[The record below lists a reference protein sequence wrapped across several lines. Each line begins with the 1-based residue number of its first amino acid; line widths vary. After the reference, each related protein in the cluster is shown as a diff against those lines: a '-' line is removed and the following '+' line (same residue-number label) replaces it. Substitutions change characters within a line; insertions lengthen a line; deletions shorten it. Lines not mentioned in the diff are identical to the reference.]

1 MASEEI
7 SRDSFCDRQ
16 SDAYHKRLSSQNKT
30 AVYSRGTRHIVMS
43 NPILFFALKSLV
55 RTNMGDIDFDV
66 EYDLCYALEKWMHIY
81 MEEDLSMGYTEA
93 TVSKRKAVAE
103 DDYSED
109 YTDDDPRFIKRRKV
123 GDNNIHFIDKDKWTS

>member
-1 MASEEI
+1 
-7 SRDSFCDRQ
+7 
-16 SDAYHKRLSSQNKT
+16 
-30 AVYSRGTRHIVMS
+30 MS
-43 NPILFFALKSLV
+43 NPTLTLALESLV

-66 EYDLCYALEKWMHIY
+66 EYDLSYALEKWMHIC

-93 TVSKRKAVAE
+93 TVNKRKAVAE

-109 YTDDDPRFIKRRKV
+109 YTYDDPRFIKRRKV